1 MELKMANCY
10 NEKIQHSGLYL
21 LFHLLG
27 QQQKGFVKLCNTCSL
42 VKFQGISKLNPS
54 SLAPCPF
61 GSTTFLHRINTSRI
75 KIRPELRTFI
85 FILQRMWKADITTI
99 MISENNS
106 SH

>member
-1 MELKMANCY
+1 MANCY

-21 LFHLLG
+21 LFHLFG
-27 QQQKGFVKLCNTCSL
+27 KQQKGFVKLCNTCSL

-75 KIRPELRTFI
+75 KIRPELREHSYLFYRECEK
-85 FILQRMWKADITTI
+85 L
-99 MISENNS
+99 ISPQ
-106 SH
+106 